1 MPARAPE
8 IWLLDDDPA
17 LRWLMAEALRD
28 AGRAT
33 REFAD
38 AQELRRA
45 LEKQPP
51 ALLITDIR
59 LPGGDGLELLAQL
72 RQSHPQLPVV
82 VVTAHSDLQSA
93 VAAYQGGAFEYLP
106 KPFDVEE
113 LLGVVSR
120 ALQQA
125 APHGMLAAAARA
137 DENVLLGDSPA
148 MQNVF
153 RSIARLAATNFTVL
167 ISGESGTGKELA
179 ARALH
184 RHSARARQPFIAL
197 NTAAI
202 PAELLES
209 ELFGHERGA
218 FTGASTRHLGRFE
231 QARGGTLFL
240 DEIGDMPTAL
250 QTRLLRVLAEN
261 EFYRVGGH
269 AAIRADVRI
278 LAATHQ
284 NLEQLVQQG
293 RFREDLYHRLN
304 VAQIHMPA
312 LRDRLEDIP
321 PLLEHFVHTVA
332 RELGTEPKR
341 FTAEAMRALQQRAW
355 PGNVRELAN
364 VCRRLTLMTA
374 GRIIHQSD
382 LQTLAVSGNVAVA
395 PSGQWQQ
402 QLRAWAQ
409 RELLSGT
416 ANIAERAQAELHRV
430 LVETALEQT
439 GGRRQ
444 EAARRLGMGRNTLTR
459 KLRRK

>member
-1 MPARAPE
+1 MPARSPE
-8 IWLLDDDPA
+8 VWLLDDDPA
-17 LRWLMAEALRD
+17 LRWLMADALRD

-38 AQELRRA
+38 IQELQRA
-45 LEKQPP
+45 LLKRPP

-59 LPGGDGLELLAQL
+59 LPGSDGLELLAEL
-72 RQSHPQLPVV
+72 RRSHPQIPVV
-82 VVTAHSDLQSA
+82 VVTAHSDLQTA

-113 LLGVVSR
+113 LLSVVSR
-120 ALQQA
+120 ALQQS
-125 APHGMLAAAARA
+125 APQSTLAAEPT
-137 DENVLLGDSPA
+137 DDHVLIGDSPA

-153 RSIARLAATNFTVL
+153 RSIARLANTNFTVL

-184 RHSARARQPFIAL
+184 RHSARARQPFVAL

-218 FTGASTRHLGRFE
+218 FTGAASRRLGRFE

-284 NLEQLVQQG
+284 NLDLLVQQG

-355 PGNVRELAN
+355 LGNVRELAN

-382 LQTLAVSGNVAVA
+382 LHTLAASATVAAA
-395 PSGQWQQ
+395 PSDLWQQ
-402 QLRAWAQ
+402 HLRTWAQ
-409 RELLSGT
+409 SELQSGT
-416 ANIAERAQAELHRV
+416 AGIAGRAQADLNRV
-430 LVETALEQT
+430 LIETALEQT

-459 KLRRK
+459 KFHRK